1 MRTRL
6 NSQDPI
12 GVATVVGDEP
22 KMTFEDEV
30 PHDQSNT
37 VNNSGVGFTDC
48 SDDND
53 LDVLV
58 NKTLQKFATSK
69 FHSKAKACSALHNRL
84 ISSGKLSETKILT
97 VKGTIEKQNWK
108 TGE

>member
-1 MRTRL
+1 MRTRQ
-6 NSQDPI
+6 NSRDPI
-12 GVATVVGDEP
+12 GVITVVDDEP
-22 KMTFEDEV
+22 KLTFEDDV
-30 PHDQSNT
+30 PHAESNA
-37 VNNSGVGFTDC
+37 VNNSGVGFIDC

-53 LDVLV
+53 IDDLV
-58 NKTLQKFATSK
+58 NKTLQKFASSK

-97 VKGTIEKQNWK
+97 VKGMIEKQNWK